1 MNSSEYWRLAV
12 QQAAEQMVEDIVDTV
27 NDAIA
32 KALRG
37 QVARVYNPVAAAL
50 LGATGF
56 HYLGPITNHP
66 GGDTA
71 QDGEVRWTQHINFT
85 DIKLEVCKDGSDV
98 IVRIDGPNAIDR
110 AIRDAIEQVAAEV
123 TPVLGNAIRRATLDC
138 RDTYINHPFA
148 SMLLGALG
156 DQYLGPTEPSP
167 TTDYPIGPEAKWI
180 QLIGDT
186 GLRVEVIMLDNELL
200 VRPVD

>member
-1 MNSSEYWRLAV
+1 MASD
-12 QQAAEQMVEDIVDTV
+12 AADIVSF
-27 NDAIA
+27 AIA
-32 KALRG
+32 RALRG
-37 QVARVYNPVAAAL
+37 EAARVTNPVAAAL
-50 LGATGF
+50 LGATGIQ
-56 HYLGPITNHP
+56 YLGPLTIHS
-66 GGDTA
+66 GSDTA

-123 TPVLGNAIRRATLDC
+123 TPVLKNAIRRATLDC
-138 RDTYINHPFA
+138 RDTYVNHPFA

-156 DQYLGPTEPSP
+156 DQYLGPTQPSS